1 MTIQIPQ
8 GAKTMQLFDM
18 NIDIPEGKTYIDI
31 DDNFLQN
38 KYNQFMQNNQQQN
51 NFNSQ
56 EELALDGKPMSMYQ
70 APQVSQNEPQEQ
82 GVWSKINKGLEDFNN
97 LIDPKRMIS
106 EGLDYLSPKVTS
118 GEEGARQK
126 IEDAT
131 NQISGGLL
139 ARNFTSLDNEEQKQ
153 IFQIAY
159 DEIKKLGYEPFL
171 EINNGDYKYI
181 GVDKNGKEVDF
192 TPSFRNTLAS
202 TKNELAFSVAGGYAG
217 SLAKTAGQTIAKKA
231 LNYFAPSAIGAGSG
245 AVSDLHSQSNNTGIE
260 ASYMDYAKRFGSAAA
275 EDALAGAVVGSA
287 IKGIGKTYKSVG
299 DLISSVKTGAQAGK
313 DMIDGMAV
321 KGGNLGNRVIDKI
334 TQKDIPMIGKFTDGG
349 LQNAETI
356 FNNLTKNVEN
366 KKQIDELIAK
376 ENPTYLENGK
386 PTIEILKNIVEQGLN
401 KNNPQFIQDSAKR
414 TSAILKNISNTL
426 QGVPTTQRREILLKS
441 AQAYPEIGSF
451 LDDVL
456 KADKDASISFL
467 NIIKEQDE
475 VFKNKIGLNGEF
487 DYKAWQ
493 KDNHAYEN
501 RINQEYGS
509 AISKLDELNNGNIVL
524 TSEDLAKLENF
535 KNNNFLEQDV
545 KNNIQSYLNEIK
557 GKEVSAEQ
565 IFGLRTAINKQLN
578 TGNKTY
584 NTKQAYGIVKEIL
597 DDALIRNA
605 SNKVLAKEILDN
617 ANKNFAL
624 KENFKES
631 YLGMMKP
638 QETKEGLT
646 DRLVK
651 GLRNINEDK
660 NLENAFK
667 GMNEQ
672 ERLANETH
680 VMNSLLEKHRIEGV
694 GYDFKSLAKDL
705 EDVNFSSKKIKDAK
719 DVINTYALIYN
730 NNRDLIM
737 TALASSGKKTN
748 SSIAT
753 TIHGVFDRILISGI
767 FARLHAL
774 APFMKSA
781 KEQALRNQILDAIKL
796 AKTNKEVI
804 SNLKNIKIADQ
815 EQSRIFKDAL
825 DNYIKVDKEQNKILK
840 DALIKEGVIKGDNFF
855 MDKADPKDN
864 SLRFIGKNGKEYTIN
879 KDVRN
884 EWMKTFNLKNID
896 DEYIPNIP
904 KEAKIA
910 LKDREIKLTK
920 GSLLKLIEKDRIKY
934 IPHIKETLES
944 PQVIL
949 KDKDDFIFIKNI
961 DNQTYFTSI
970 GKDYETH
977 LTIISNSPKKQN
989 NIRNKIKNAE
999 VVYYNNA
1006 RALPTSRASSE
1017 TNQVSFSDK
1026 HSTQAKHKESLEKY
1040 NRNFYLKHYKDF
1052 IDKSENKK
1060 IFFKYNFGDFLD
1072 IKKLEKSL
1080 EKYKE
1085 SKPQE
1090 IKYKELKRGYILDD
1104 LLNVDEDVSYAVVNK
1119 DDLKPSLTRS
1129 LSQFR
1134 NKHSNSTISDIR
1146 NSFNEREHFKESSNF
1161 DGIPTITK
1169 DGLVIAGNHR
1179 TTAIRDL
1186 KGENL
1191 ARYIKQAKRVYGEDV
1206 FKGFDE
1212 NKAMIVRILDK
1223 NDDDTIIR
1231 LSKLSNDGRLSDESE
1246 KLQALG
1252 AKYKEKLLK
1261 IENSKINT
1269 EKELM
1274 NFLGSR
1280 DILESKRAL
1289 LDHLMPNINDAL
1301 LSWERRSG
1309 GDTEFSKILNDNAL
1323 NLLHLKQALNKNKV
1337 FKDNG
1342 NSFFSLFKRAIESI
1356 NQSNVY
1362 KNNNELYDIIKK
1374 YTEPSL
1380 NFEKEFISSN
1390 KDLQAD
1396 ILGFIIKYN
1405 DTLTNPSEAFG
1416 NKIKKA
1422 IEFIYDNDSFS
1433 LFNNIKLSNY
1443 DVLNQ
1448 MLNINITNSI
1458 KYQELL
1464 NKAIDNLSDEKNI
1477 IKKLNE
1483 NIKNKKSVKQR
1494 LDEKIQDDKKA
1505 REDILKRYDN
1515 FLKENKDNKLDFLDK
1530 MNLNTIEYNLTRQMI
1545 VNAKESTNKGVK
1557 KDIPSDLRGKIE
1569 KELNIQPL
1577 KEFGENYAEYYH
1589 DGKGA
1594 LQKLLIEKQGQ
1605 VAGAFHRKDLGDID
1619 LVWGEVIDK
1628 IKHKGYGLA
1637 HIIDKHPELDLKLIS
1652 DIVDKGKL
1660 NNQNNIRYRI
1670 EYKNYI
1676 IGLSSE
1682 YKGNK
1687 RTFIITAFERYKG

>member
-1 MTIQIPQ
+1 
-8 GAKTMQLFDM
+8 M
-18 NIDIPEGKTYIDI
+18 NIREFLLEKPQENNIISFLQDGASQSESQNTSEYLSNLKNEAINDFYKNKDKYAKEYEKYNFKDQNLTNPLGYIGEYKRDLYDYNKNPSMNADDLSDYI
-31 DDNFLQN
+31 LDKQSKFNSSKPIFADDNEVVR
-38 KYNQFMQNNQQQN
+38 KSNQFMRDLGD
-51 NFNSQ
+51 
-56 EELALDGKPMSMYQ
+56 ELQKSGRGRLLQDDDGSYWVQ
-70 APQVSQNEPQEQ
+70 
-82 GVWSKINKGLEDFNN
+82 D
-97 LIDPKRMIS
+97 
-106 EGLDYLSPKVTS
+106 
-118 GEEGARQK
+118 
-126 IEDAT
+126 
-131 NQISGGLL
+131 
-139 ARNFTSLDNEEQKQ
+139 
-153 IFQIAY
+153 
-159 DEIKKLGYEPFL
+159 
-171 EINNGDYKYI
+171 NNGNYSKVQGSTMGNLYRGIRDNGTSVALGTAGAI
-181 GVDKNGKEVDF
+181 GGTMLGGGF
-192 TPSFRNTLAS
+192 GM
-202 TKNELAFSVAGGYAG
+202 VAGGALG
-217 SLAKTAGQTIAKKA
+217 ASL
-231 LNYFAPSAIGAGSG
+231 GAGYDYYGNTKDTNQDMNLKEALMLMGENAGLSLIGDAAFAGVAKG
-245 AVSDLHSQSNNTGIE
+245 ARALKNTYNM
-260 ASYMDYAKRFGSAAA
+260 A
-275 EDALAGAVVGSA
+275 
-287 IKGIGKTYKSVG
+287 
-299 DLISSVKTGAQAGK
+299 KTGARAGK

-386 PTIEILKNIVEQGLN
+386 PTIEILKNFVEQGLN
-401 KNNPQFIQDSAKR
+401 KNNPQFIQDGAKR
-414 TSAILKNISNTL
+414 TSAILKNISNAL

-456 KADKDASISFL
+456 KADRDASISFL
-467 NIIKEQDE
+467 NMIKGQDE
-475 VFKNKIGLNGEF
+475 VFKNKTGLKGEF

-501 RINQEYGS
+501 RIKQEYGS
-509 AISKLDELNNGNIVL
+509 AISKLDELNNGKIVL

-545 KNNIQSYLNEIK
+545 KNNIQSYLDEIK

-584 NTKQAYGIVKEIL
+584 NTKQAYRIVKEIL

-605 SNKVLAKEILDN
+605 SDKVLAKEILDN

-646 DRLVK
+646 HRLVK

-680 VMNSLLEKHRIEGV
+680 TMNALLEKHRIEGV

-705 EDVNFSSKKIKDAK
+705 EDVEFSSKKIKDAK
-719 DVINTYALIYN
+719 DVISTYALIYN

-753 TIHGVFDRILISGI
+753 TIQGVFDRILISGI

-774 APFMKSA
+774 APFVKSA

-944 PQVIL
+944 PQAIL
-949 KDKDDFIFIKNI
+949 KDKDDFVFIKNI

-989 NIRNKIKNAE
+989 NIKNKMKNAE

-1017 TNQVSFSDK
+1017 TKQVSFSNEN
-1026 HSTQAKHKESLEKY
+1026 STQTKPKTNLM
-1040 NRNFYLKHYKDF
+1040 D
-1052 IDKSENKK
+1052 
-1060 IFFKYNFGDFLD
+1060 D
-1072 IKKLEKSL
+1072 IKE
-1080 EKYKE
+1080 
-1085 SKPQE
+1085 
-1090 IKYKELKRGYILDD
+1090 
-1104 LLNVDEDVSYAVVNK
+1104 
-1119 DDLKPSLTRS
+1119 
-1129 LSQFR
+1129 
-1134 NKHSNSTISDIR
+1134 
-1146 NSFNEREHFKESSNF
+1146 
-1161 DGIPTITK
+1161 
-1169 DGLVIAGNHR
+1169 
-1179 TTAIRDL
+1179 
-1186 KGENL
+1186 
-1191 ARYIKQAKRVYGEDV
+1191 
-1206 FKGFDE
+1206 
-1212 NKAMIVRILDK
+1212 
-1223 NDDDTIIR
+1223 
-1231 LSKLSNDGRLSDESE
+1231 
-1246 KLQALG
+1246 
-1252 AKYKEKLLK
+1252 
-1261 IENSKINT
+1261 
-1269 EKELM
+1269 
-1274 NFLGSR
+1274 
-1280 DILESKRAL
+1280 
-1289 LDHLMPNINDAL
+1289 
-1301 LSWERRSG
+1301 
-1309 GDTEFSKILNDNAL
+1309 
-1323 NLLHLKQALNKNKV
+1323 
-1337 FKDNG
+1337 
-1342 NSFFSLFKRAIESI
+1342 
-1356 NQSNVY
+1356 
-1362 KNNNELYDIIKK
+1362 
-1374 YTEPSL
+1374 
-1380 NFEKEFISSN
+1380 
-1390 KDLQAD
+1390 
-1396 ILGFIIKYN
+1396 
-1405 DTLTNPSEAFG
+1405 
-1416 NKIKKA
+1416 
-1422 IEFIYDNDSFS
+1422 
-1433 LFNNIKLSNY
+1433 NIKTKE
-1443 DVLNQ
+1443 V
-1448 MLNINITNSI
+1448 
-1458 KYQELL
+1458 
-1464 NKAIDNLSDEKNI
+1464 EK
-1477 IKKLNE
+1477 
-1483 NIKNKKSVKQR
+1483 KNKKSVKQS
-1494 LDEKIQDDKKA
+1494 LDEKIQNDKKA
-1505 REDILKRYDN
+1505 SEDILKRYDN
-1515 FLKENKDNKLDFLDK
+1515 FLKENKDYNFDFLDN
-1530 MNLNTIEYNLTRQMI
+1530 MNLNTVEYNLTRQMI
-1545 VNAKESTNKGVK
+1545 INAKEGTNKGVK
-1557 KDIPSDLRGKIE
+1557 KDIPSALRGKIE

-1619 LVWGEVIDK
+1619 LVWGEVTDK

>member
-1 MTIQIPQ
+1 
-8 GAKTMQLFDM
+8 M
-18 NIDIPEGKTYIDI
+18 NIREFLLEKPQENNIISFLQDGASQSENQNTSEYLSNLKNEVINDFYKNKDKYAKEYEKYNFKDQNLTNPMGNISEYKRDLYDYNKNPSMNADDLSNYILDKQSKFNASKPI
-31 DDNFLQN
+31 FADDNEVAR
-38 KYNQFMQNNQQQN
+38 KSNQFMRDLGD
-51 NFNSQ
+51 
-56 EELALDGKPMSMYQ
+56 ELQKSGRGRLLQDDDGSYWVQ
-70 APQVSQNEPQEQ
+70 
-82 GVWSKINKGLEDFNN
+82 D
-97 LIDPKRMIS
+97 
-106 EGLDYLSPKVTS
+106 
-118 GEEGARQK
+118 
-126 IEDAT
+126 
-131 NQISGGLL
+131 
-139 ARNFTSLDNEEQKQ
+139 
-153 IFQIAY
+153 
-159 DEIKKLGYEPFL
+159 
-171 EINNGDYKYI
+171 NNGNYSKVQGSTMGDLYRGLRDNGASMALGTAGAI
-181 GVDKNGKEVDF
+181 GGTMLGGGVGM
-192 TPSFRNTLAS
+192 
-202 TKNELAFSVAGGYAG
+202 VAGGALG
-217 SLAKTAGQTIAKKA
+217 ASL
-231 LNYFAPSAIGAGSG
+231 GAGYDYYGNTKDTNQDMNLKEAIMLMGENAGLSLIGDAAFAGVAKG
-245 AVSDLHSQSNNTGIE
+245 ARALKNTYNM
-260 ASYMDYAKRFGSAAA
+260 A
-275 EDALAGAVVGSA
+275 
-287 IKGIGKTYKSVG
+287 
-299 DLISSVKTGAQAGK
+299 KTGAQAGK

-334 TQKDIPMIGKFTDGG
+334 SKTDIPVVGKFTDGG

-414 TSAILKNISNTL
+414 TSAILKNISNSL
-426 QGVPTTQRREILLKS
+426 QGVPTTQRREVLLKA

-456 KADKDASISFL
+456 KADKEASISFL
-467 NIIKEQDE
+467 NMIKGQDE
-475 VFKNKIGLNGEF
+475 VFKNKTGLNGEF

-545 KNNIQSYLNEIK
+545 KNNIQSYLDEIK

-864 SLRFIGKNGKEYTIN
+864 SLRFIGKNDKEYTIN

-944 PQVIL
+944 PQAIL

-1017 TNQVSFSDK
+1017 TNQVSFSNEN
-1026 HSTQAKHKESLEKY
+1026 STQAKP
-1040 NRNFYLKHYKDF
+1040 
-1052 IDKSENKK
+1052 KK
-1060 IFFKYNFGDFLD
+1060 NLMDD
-1072 IKKLEKSL
+1072 IK
-1080 EKYKE
+1080 
-1085 SKPQE
+1085 
-1090 IKYKELKRGYILDD
+1090 D
-1104 LLNVDEDVSYAVVNK
+1104 
-1119 DDLKPSLTRS
+1119 
-1129 LSQFR
+1129 
-1134 NKHSNSTISDIR
+1134 
-1146 NSFNEREHFKESSNF
+1146 
-1161 DGIPTITK
+1161 
-1169 DGLVIAGNHR
+1169 
-1179 TTAIRDL
+1179 
-1186 KGENL
+1186 
-1191 ARYIKQAKRVYGEDV
+1191 
-1206 FKGFDE
+1206 
-1212 NKAMIVRILDK
+1212 
-1223 NDDDTIIR
+1223 
-1231 LSKLSNDGRLSDESE
+1231 
-1246 KLQALG
+1246 
-1252 AKYKEKLLK
+1252 
-1261 IENSKINT
+1261 
-1269 EKELM
+1269 
-1274 NFLGSR
+1274 
-1280 DILESKRAL
+1280 
-1289 LDHLMPNINDAL
+1289 NI
-1301 LSWERRSG
+1301 
-1309 GDTEFSKILNDNAL
+1309 
-1323 NLLHLKQALNKNKV
+1323 KNKE
-1337 FKDNG
+1337 
-1342 NSFFSLFKRAIESI
+1342 IE
-1356 NQSNVY
+1356 
-1362 KNNNELYDIIKK
+1362 K
-1374 YTEPSL
+1374 
-1380 NFEKEFISSN
+1380 
-1390 KDLQAD
+1390 
-1396 ILGFIIKYN
+1396 
-1405 DTLTNPSEAFG
+1405 
-1416 NKIKKA
+1416 
-1422 IEFIYDNDSFS
+1422 
-1433 LFNNIKLSNY
+1433 
-1443 DVLNQ
+1443 
-1448 MLNINITNSI
+1448 
-1458 KYQELL
+1458 
-1464 NKAIDNLSDEKNI
+1464 
-1477 IKKLNE
+1477 
-1483 NIKNKKSVKQR
+1483 KNKKSVKQR
-1494 LDEKIQDDKKA
+1494 LDEKIQNDKKA
-1505 REDILKRYDN
+1505 SEDILKRYDN
-1515 FLKENKDNKLDFLDK
+1515 FLKENKDYNFDFLDN
-1530 MNLNTIEYNLTRQMI
+1530 MNLNTVEYNLTRQMI
-1545 VNAKESTNKGVK
+1545 INAKESTNKGVK
-1557 KDIPSDLRGKIE
+1557 KDIPSALRGKIE
-1569 KELNIQPL
+1569 QELNIQPL

-1619 LVWGEVIDK
+1619 LVWGDGNFGLSHIVNRREEDFIKQGLNKIEAKNKALNFIKEIENIINNGNVKKGNNRAFIDVK
-1628 IKHKGYGLA
+1628 NSRVMVA
-1637 HIIDKHPELDLKLIS
+1637 LDY
-1652 DIVDKGKL
+1652 KGKD
-1660 NNQNNIRYRI
+1660 
-1670 EYKNYI
+1670 K
-1676 IGLSSE
+1676 
-1682 YKGNK
+1682 KW
-1687 RTFIITAFERYKG
+1687 IITAYNFY

>member
-1 MTIQIPQ
+1 
-8 GAKTMQLFDM
+8 M
-18 NIDIPEGKTYIDI
+18 NIREFLLEKPQENNIISFLQDGASQSENQNTSEYLSNLKNEVINDFYKNKNKYAKEYEKYNFKDQNLTNPMGNISEYKRDLYDYNKNPSMNADDLSNYILDKQSKFNASKPI
-31 DDNFLQN
+31 FADDNEVVR
-38 KYNQFMQNNQQQN
+38 KSNQFMRDLGD
-51 NFNSQ
+51 
-56 EELALDGKPMSMYQ
+56 ELQKSGRGRLLQDDDGSYWVQ
-70 APQVSQNEPQEQ
+70 
-82 GVWSKINKGLEDFNN
+82 D
-97 LIDPKRMIS
+97 
-106 EGLDYLSPKVTS
+106 
-118 GEEGARQK
+118 
-126 IEDAT
+126 
-131 NQISGGLL
+131 
-139 ARNFTSLDNEEQKQ
+139 
-153 IFQIAY
+153 
-159 DEIKKLGYEPFL
+159 
-171 EINNGDYKYI
+171 NNGNYSKVQGSTMGDLYRGLRDNGASMALGTAGAI
-181 GVDKNGKEVDF
+181 GGTMLGGGVGM
-192 TPSFRNTLAS
+192 
-202 TKNELAFSVAGGYAG
+202 VAGGALG
-217 SLAKTAGQTIAKKA
+217 ASL
-231 LNYFAPSAIGAGSG
+231 GAGYDYYGNTKDTNQDMNLKEALMLMGENAGLSLIGDAAFTGVAKG
-245 AVSDLHSQSNNTGIE
+245 ARALKNTYNM
-260 ASYMDYAKRFGSAAA
+260 A
-275 EDALAGAVVGSA
+275 
-287 IKGIGKTYKSVG
+287 
-299 DLISSVKTGAQAGK
+299 KTGAQAGK

-321 KGGNLGNRVIDKI
+321 KGGNLGNRFIDKI
-334 TQKDIPMIGKFTDGG
+334 SKIDIPMVGKFTDGG

-414 TSAILKNISNTL
+414 TSAILKNISNSL
-426 QGVPTTQRREILLKS
+426 QGMPTTQRREVLLKA

-467 NIIKEQDE
+467 NMIKGQDE
-475 VFKNKIGLNGEF
+475 VFKNKTGLNGEF

-509 AISKLDELNNGNIVL
+509 AISKLDELNNGKIVL

-535 KNNNFLEQDV
+535 KNNNFLDQDV
-545 KNNIQSYLNEIK
+545 KNNIQGYLDEIK

-605 SNKVLAKEILDN
+605 SDKVLAKEILDN

-680 VMNSLLEKHRIEGV
+680 AMNALLEKHRIEGV

-730 NNRDLIM
+730 NNRGLIM

-748 SSIAT
+748 SSMAT
-753 TIHGVFDRILISGI
+753 TIQGVFDRILISGI

-774 APFMKSA
+774 APFFKSA
-781 KEQALRNQILDAIKL
+781 KEQALRNQILDALKL

-944 PQVIL
+944 PQAIL

-989 NIRNKIKNAE
+989 NIKNKMKNAE

-1017 TNQVSFSDK
+1017 TKQVSFSNEN
-1026 HSTQAKHKESLEKY
+1026 STQAKP
-1040 NRNFYLKHYKDF
+1040 
-1052 IDKSENKK
+1052 KK
-1060 IFFKYNFGDFLD
+1060 NLMDD
-1072 IKKLEKSL
+1072 IKE
-1080 EKYKE
+1080 
-1085 SKPQE
+1085 
-1090 IKYKELKRGYILDD
+1090 
-1104 LLNVDEDVSYAVVNK
+1104 
-1119 DDLKPSLTRS
+1119 
-1129 LSQFR
+1129 
-1134 NKHSNSTISDIR
+1134 
-1146 NSFNEREHFKESSNF
+1146 
-1161 DGIPTITK
+1161 
-1169 DGLVIAGNHR
+1169 
-1179 TTAIRDL
+1179 
-1186 KGENL
+1186 
-1191 ARYIKQAKRVYGEDV
+1191 
-1206 FKGFDE
+1206 
-1212 NKAMIVRILDK
+1212 
-1223 NDDDTIIR
+1223 
-1231 LSKLSNDGRLSDESE
+1231 
-1246 KLQALG
+1246 
-1252 AKYKEKLLK
+1252 
-1261 IENSKINT
+1261 
-1269 EKELM
+1269 
-1274 NFLGSR
+1274 
-1280 DILESKRAL
+1280 
-1289 LDHLMPNINDAL
+1289 
-1301 LSWERRSG
+1301 
-1309 GDTEFSKILNDNAL
+1309 
-1323 NLLHLKQALNKNKV
+1323 
-1337 FKDNG
+1337 
-1342 NSFFSLFKRAIESI
+1342 
-1356 NQSNVY
+1356 
-1362 KNNNELYDIIKK
+1362 
-1374 YTEPSL
+1374 
-1380 NFEKEFISSN
+1380 
-1390 KDLQAD
+1390 
-1396 ILGFIIKYN
+1396 
-1405 DTLTNPSEAFG
+1405 
-1416 NKIKKA
+1416 
-1422 IEFIYDNDSFS
+1422 
-1433 LFNNIKLSNY
+1433 NIKAKE
-1443 DVLNQ
+1443 V
-1448 MLNINITNSI
+1448 
-1458 KYQELL
+1458 
-1464 NKAIDNLSDEKNI
+1464 
-1477 IKKLNE
+1477 KK
-1483 NIKNKKSVKQR
+1483 KNKKSVKQR
-1494 LDEKIQDDKKA
+1494 LDEKIQNDKKA
-1505 REDILKRYDN
+1505 RKQRIEKIKQVIARKQKIDKVRDKKNNREIAGKIGTHTLKN
-1515 FLKENKDNKLDFLDK
+1515 LIKLKERREDK
-1530 MNLNTIEYNLTRQMI
+1530 
-1545 VNAKESTNKGVK
+1545 
-1557 KDIPSDLRGKIE
+1557 
-1569 KELNIQPL
+1569 
-1577 KEFGENYAEYYH
+1577 
-1589 DGKGA
+1589 
-1594 LQKLLIEKQGQ
+1594 
-1605 VAGAFHRKDLGDID
+1605 
-1619 LVWGEVIDK
+1619 
-1628 IKHKGYGLA
+1628 
-1637 HIIDKHPELDLKLIS
+1637 
-1652 DIVDKGKL
+1652 
-1660 NNQNNIRYRI
+1660 
-1670 EYKNYI
+1670 
-1676 IGLSSE
+1676 
-1682 YKGNK
+1682 
-1687 RTFIITAFERYKG
+1687 

>member
-1 MTIQIPQ
+1 
-8 GAKTMQLFDM
+8 M
-18 NIDIPEGKTYIDI
+18 NIREFLLEKPQENNIISFLQDGASQSENQNTSEYLSNLKNEVINDFYKNKDKYAKEYEKYNFKDQNLTNPMGNISEYKRDLYDYNKNPSMNADDLSNYILDKQSKFNASKPI
-31 DDNFLQN
+31 FADDNEVAR
-38 KYNQFMQNNQQQN
+38 KSNQFMRDLGD
-51 NFNSQ
+51 
-56 EELALDGKPMSMYQ
+56 ELQKSGRGRLLQDDDGSYWVQ
-70 APQVSQNEPQEQ
+70 
-82 GVWSKINKGLEDFNN
+82 D
-97 LIDPKRMIS
+97 
-106 EGLDYLSPKVTS
+106 
-118 GEEGARQK
+118 
-126 IEDAT
+126 
-131 NQISGGLL
+131 
-139 ARNFTSLDNEEQKQ
+139 
-153 IFQIAY
+153 
-159 DEIKKLGYEPFL
+159 
-171 EINNGDYKYI
+171 NNGNYSKVQGSTMGDLYRGLRDNGASMALGTAGAI
-181 GVDKNGKEVDF
+181 GGTMLGGGVGM
-192 TPSFRNTLAS
+192 
-202 TKNELAFSVAGGYAG
+202 VAGGALG
-217 SLAKTAGQTIAKKA
+217 ASL
-231 LNYFAPSAIGAGSG
+231 GAGYDYYGNTKDTNQDMNLKEAIMLMGENAGLSLIGDAAFAGVAKG
-245 AVSDLHSQSNNTGIE
+245 ARALKNTYNM
-260 ASYMDYAKRFGSAAA
+260 A
-275 EDALAGAVVGSA
+275 
-287 IKGIGKTYKSVG
+287 
-299 DLISSVKTGAQAGK
+299 KTGAQAGK

-334 TQKDIPMIGKFTDGG
+334 SKTDIPVVGKFTDGG

-414 TSAILKNISNTL
+414 TSAILKNISNSL
-426 QGVPTTQRREILLKS
+426 QGVPTTQRREVLLKA

-467 NIIKEQDE
+467 NMIKGQDE
-475 VFKNKIGLNGEF
+475 VFKNKTGLNGEF

-509 AISKLDELNNGNIVL
+509 AISKLDQLNNGNIVL

-545 KNNIQSYLNEIK
+545 KNNIQSYLDEIK

-864 SLRFIGKNGKEYTIN
+864 SLRFIGKNDKEYTIN

-944 PQVIL
+944 PQAIL

-1026 HSTQAKHKESLEKY
+1026 NSTQTKPKTNLME
-1040 NRNFYLKHYKDF
+1040 
-1052 IDKSENKK
+1052 
-1060 IFFKYNFGDFLD
+1060 D
-1072 IKKLEKSL
+1072 IK
-1080 EKYKE
+1080 
-1085 SKPQE
+1085 
-1090 IKYKELKRGYILDD
+1090 
-1104 LLNVDEDVSYAVVNK
+1104 
-1119 DDLKPSLTRS
+1119 
-1129 LSQFR
+1129 
-1134 NKHSNSTISDIR
+1134 
-1146 NSFNEREHFKESSNF
+1146 
-1161 DGIPTITK
+1161 
-1169 DGLVIAGNHR
+1169 
-1179 TTAIRDL
+1179 
-1186 KGENL
+1186 
-1191 ARYIKQAKRVYGEDV
+1191 
-1206 FKGFDE
+1206 
-1212 NKAMIVRILDK
+1212 
-1223 NDDDTIIR
+1223 
-1231 LSKLSNDGRLSDESE
+1231 
-1246 KLQALG
+1246 
-1252 AKYKEKLLK
+1252 
-1261 IENSKINT
+1261 
-1269 EKELM
+1269 
-1274 NFLGSR
+1274 
-1280 DILESKRAL
+1280 
-1289 LDHLMPNINDAL
+1289 
-1301 LSWERRSG
+1301 
-1309 GDTEFSKILNDNAL
+1309 
-1323 NLLHLKQALNKNKV
+1323 
-1337 FKDNG
+1337 
-1342 NSFFSLFKRAIESI
+1342 
-1356 NQSNVY
+1356 
-1362 KNNNELYDIIKK
+1362 
-1374 YTEPSL
+1374 
-1380 NFEKEFISSN
+1380 
-1390 KDLQAD
+1390 
-1396 ILGFIIKYN
+1396 
-1405 DTLTNPSEAFG
+1405 
-1416 NKIKKA
+1416 
-1422 IEFIYDNDSFS
+1422 
-1433 LFNNIKLSNY
+1433 
-1443 DVLNQ
+1443 
-1448 MLNINITNSI
+1448 
-1458 KYQELL
+1458 
-1464 NKAIDNLSDEKNI
+1464 
-1477 IKKLNE
+1477 E
-1483 NIKNKKSVKQR
+1483 NIEAKEVEKKNKKSVKQR
-1494 LDEKIQDDKKA
+1494 LDKKIQNDKKA
-1505 REDILKRYDN
+1505 SEDILKRYDN

-1577 KEFGENYAEYYH
+1577 KEFGENYTEYYH

-1619 LVWGEVIDK
+1619 LVWGEVTDK